1 MRAMNASD
9 NYMTVPEENINY
21 IAAMDIGSNK
31 ISLSIAQTLDGR
43 FDALLGVVHH
53 QCQGITSGRIT
64 NLEAVTA
71 TIRKLLCE
79 AVEIIGFSVTEVFIG
94 ITDPE
99 IAVHR
104 NTAMVAVGGDS
115 ITSEDI
121 ADVLEAAETAMP
133 LRENEAILHVIPE
146 QFLVNGHPVDDPV
159 GRSGVRLD
167 VETTVLTVPRS
178 SIVNVDRVCRA
189 AGLTVRDIFFSP
201 LGTLQA
207 VTHPRQRQLGVL
219 LLDIGAGTTDVVMM
233 EGDRLRYCDVVPIGG
248 QSFTESLANGLR
260 CLREEAE
267 TIKIKCGMAS
277 PAYLNNPDLA
287 VDSSLLCG
295 SAPVTY
301 GQVSHILESR
311 ISEILHIAL
320 NRLHYAGIGL
330 TAPHSIVITGGTAQL
345 NGLRA
350 FIQEL
355 IELPVEVGFANLP
368 AGMFDLARQPVFSSS
383 VGLVM
388 YASTHDQGHSPRMT
402 VQMTEKKNNNV
413 FKKLADFF
421 GGFFD

>member
-1 MRAMNASD
+1 MRAMKANESYLT
-9 NYMTVPEENINY
+9 NPEENIDY
-21 IAAMDIGSNK
+21 IAALDIGSNK
-31 ISLSIAQTLDGR
+31 ISLSIGQTLDGR

-53 QCQGITSGRIT
+53 QCHGITSGRIT

-71 TIRKLLCE
+71 TIRKLLGE
-79 AVEIIGFSVTEVFIG
+79 AVDIIGFSVTEVFVG

-99 IAVHR
+99 IAMHR
-104 NTAMVAVGGDS
+104 NTAMVAVAGDS
-115 ITSEDI
+115 VTAEDI

-146 QFLVNGHPVDDPV
+146 QYLVNGHPVADPV
-159 GRSGVRLD
+159 GRSGVRVD
-167 VETTVLTVPRS
+167 VETTVLTVPRV
-178 SIVNVDRVCRA
+178 SIQNVERVCRA
-189 AGLTVRDIFFSP
+189 AGLVVRDIFFSP

-219 LLDIGAGTTDVVMM
+219 MLDIGAGTTDVVMM
-233 EGDRLRYCDVVPIGG
+233 EGDRLRYCDVVPMGG
-248 QSFTESLANGLR
+248 QSFTEAIAGGLR

-267 TIKIKCGMAS
+267 VIKVKCGTAS
-277 PAYLNNPDLA
+277 PAYVEHPDKL
-287 VDSSLLCG
+287 VDSRLLCG
-295 SAPVTY
+295 CAPVTY
-301 GQVSHILESR
+301 GQVAHLLEAR

-320 NRLHYAGIGL
+320 NRLHYAGIHL

-345 NGLRA
+345 GALRS

-355 IELPVEVGFANLP
+355 IELPVEVGQANLP
-368 AGMFDLARQPVFSSS
+368 VGMFDLARNPVFSSS
-383 VGLVM
+383 VGVVM
-388 YASTHDQGHSPRMT
+388 YAASHGDGHPGRLEPCQ
-402 VQMTEKKNNNV
+402 VEKKNSNV